1 MEVCDF
7 QSMSVDELWVI
18 HQELTRKLAQMIEA
32 EKIKLEQRLRMIED
46 TSDAWKSDRERRP
59 YPAVLPKY
67 QNPSNPTEVWSG
79 RGRQPRWIAA
89 RLQAGAH
96 LEEFLIAEAPG
107 TRPTQD

>member
-18 HQELTRKLAQMIEA
+18 HQELTKKLAQMIEA
-32 EKIKLEQRLRMIED
+32 EKSKLEQRLRAIEE
-46 TSDAWKSDRERRP
+46 TSEAWRPDRERRP

-67 QNPSNPTEVWSG
+67 QNPNNPTEVWSG

-89 RLQAGAH
+89 KLQAGAH
-96 LEEFLIAEAPG
+96 LEEFLISEARG
-107 TRPTQD
+107 TGLRQE